1 MDEKKEV
8 NDTAKSLQD
17 GGKLTVSQDAGK
29 IGDIVGIAKDPT
41 PDQKKNENVF
51 ATYELNAN
59 GLSVSVVVADIGS
72 FVPEYRVSV
81 AGLGEA
87 TRVLLMSFRQE
98 MLNLVPI
105 DPNRISDREY
115 NKEMNLKYIRASSL
129 VIDKYLPQTPPD
141 KKVMLTSYIINMMLG
156 LGDIEIPLADD
167 NLEEVV
173 INSSKEPIWVYH
185 KTYGWCKTN
194 ITLRDEIT
202 IYNAA
207 EQIGRKVGRQI
218 TNLSPLMDAELSD
231 GSRVNATLFPVSQNG
246 NTITI
251 RKFSKNPWTMTR
263 LIDEGSISKEMAALI
278 WICVQNEISLI
289 LSGGTA
295 SGKTSFLNSI
305 SMFMPPNHRIISV
318 EETRELSLPSFLHW
332 VPMLTRQPNPEGK
345 GQITLYDLMI
355 NALRQRPD
363 VILVGEVRTKPDA
376 LTLFEAIHT
385 GHAVYGTIH
394 ADNAQDTII
403 RLVNPPIDIPKL
415 MLGAIGGVVSL
426 FRHRRKG
433 IRRVLEFG
441 EVLKSGDIN
450 LLYRWNMRND
460 SFVQISE
467 MTKLSE
473 TISLYGGYT
482 RSELIDEIKER
493 ASVLD
498 WMVKNKVFGLNTAG
512 FVAAQYYN
520 KRDKVLELVNS
531 GVPYSEEAI
540 NRL

>member
-8 NDTAKSLQD
+8 NDTTKPLRD

-41 PDQKKNENVF
+41 PDQKKKENVF
-51 ATYELNAN
+51 TTYELNAN

-115 NKEMNLKYIRASSL
+115 NKEMNQKYIRASSL

>member
-115 NKEMNLKYIRASSL
+115 NKEMNQKYIRASSL